1 MIAFPLFNHSGA
13 LIVDQLIKSVP
24 KLNGRLQPHDESGA
38 RKAASV
44 CGRRASEADHDKAA
58 DDGSFRDKINKLSV
72 SIPIALRTFLRRHV
86 LSHKLNAVYHEY
98 SHWARRMMGDAA

>member
-1 MIAFPLFNHSGA
+1 MTGA
-13 LIVDQLIKSVP
+13 LLISHPGTLIVDKIVKSIS
-24 KLNGRLQPHDESGA
+24 KLNGCLQPHDESAA
-38 RKAASV
+38 RKSASV

-72 SIPIALRTFLRRHV
+72 SIPIALMAFLRRHV

-98 SHWARRMMGDAA
+98 SHWARVA